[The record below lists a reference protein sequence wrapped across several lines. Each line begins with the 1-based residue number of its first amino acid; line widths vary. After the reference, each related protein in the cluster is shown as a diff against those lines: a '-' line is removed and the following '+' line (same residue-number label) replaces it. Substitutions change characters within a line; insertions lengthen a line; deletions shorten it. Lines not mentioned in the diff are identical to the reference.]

1 MGLDLYIMILILE
14 FQAKILDNKIL
25 AQITFDVHYQNRIL
39 IVFDNRISVYVVGNP
54 LDTEKDK
61 QKIVNTE
68 QLWHTSLT
76 ELD

>member
-68 QLWHTSLT
+68 ELRHTSLT